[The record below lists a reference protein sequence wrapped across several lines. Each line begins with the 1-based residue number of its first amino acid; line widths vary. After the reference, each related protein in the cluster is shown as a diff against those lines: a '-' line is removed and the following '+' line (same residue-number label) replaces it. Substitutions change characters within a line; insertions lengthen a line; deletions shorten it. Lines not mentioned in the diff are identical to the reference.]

1 LTIEKKMIVSKINS
15 QITLEYLQTKVENQ
29 YFERKGIGEKGIS
42 PTKIANELIGML
54 NADGGVLAF
63 GVAEDGTIEDLNVFP
78 ADKLSNYRNLI
89 HDFIAPFDNVELEEV
104 EIEGKLVF
112 LFHVEQDIEH
122 IYKRKDNENIY
133 LRIDDKNKQ
142 LDRDAARKLE
152 YDKQIRK
159 FEDELVPDFDFD
171 DLDMRLLERYKEKLH
186 FTGKPLDLL
195 VKRHLAIKKDG
206 VYKIKNAGVLLFA
219 KEPEKYITS
228 ASLRY
233 VRYEGTTVAVG
244 TAHNVIKDKR
254 FENNIP
260 WIISEVRSFLK
271 VSLKDY
277 YFLDLDTGV
286 FNNVPEYPE
295 EAWLEGIVNALC
307 HRSYNIQG
315 NAIYIKHFDD
325 RLEISNSG
333 PLPAQV
339 NVDNIREERYS
350 RNPRIARALEDM
362 GFVRQLNEGVSRIYK
377 SMEES
382 MLSSPEYVVKNRN
395 VYLTL
400 RNKVS
405 KHTKT
410 IPDAILVHIQKKWA
424 NYNDTKKKILQF
436 LFYHHKGTLG
446 ELADYTGIN
455 EKTIR
460 IYLNS
465 FIDNEKILVRL
476 SDKKRDKNAKYAFRK
491 D

>member
-1 LTIEKKMIVSKINS
+1 MVVSTTNS
-15 QITLEYLQTKVENQ
+15 QITLKYLQTKVENQ
-29 YFERKGIGEKGIS
+29 SFERKGLGERGIS

-54 NADGGVLAF
+54 NADGGVLAL
-63 GVAEDGTIEDLNVFP
+63 GIADDGTVEDLNVFP
-78 ADKLSNYRNLI
+78 ADRLSNYRNLL
-89 HDFIAPFDNVELEEV
+89 HDFIEPFGSIALEEV

-112 LFHVEQDIEH
+112 LFHVEQDIERL
-122 IYKRKDNENIY
+122 YKRKDNENVY

-142 LDRDAARKLE
+142 LDRDAVRKLE
-152 YDKQIRK
+152 YDKQIRR

-171 DLDMRLLERYKEKLH
+171 DLHLKQLEHYKEKLN
-186 FTGKPLDLL
+186 FSGESLDLL
-195 VKRHLAIKKDG
+195 VKRHLAVKKDG
-206 VYKIKNAGVLLFA
+206 VYKIKNAGVLLFS

-233 VRYEGTTVAVG
+233 IRYEGTDAEVG
-244 TAHNVIKDKR
+244 TAHNVVKDER

-260 WIISEVRSFLK
+260 WIIGKVREFLK
-271 VSLKDY
+271 VTLKDY
-277 YFLDLDTGV
+277 YFLDLETGV
-286 FNNVPEYPE
+286 FNKVPEYPE

-362 GFVRQLNEGVSRIYK
+362 GFVRQLNEGVPRIYK

-382 MLSSPEYVVKNRN
+382 MLSTPEYVVKNRN
-395 VYLTL
+395 LYLTL

-410 IPDAILVHIQKKWA
+410 ITDAVIKHIEKNWA
-424 NYNDTKKKILQF
+424 DYNDTQKKIIQF
-436 LFYHHKGTLG
+436 LLYNHKGTLS

-455 EKTIR
+455 ENTVR
-460 IYLNS
+460 LYLNG
-465 FIDNEKILVRL
+465 FIESEKILVRL
-476 SDKKRDKNAKYAFRK
+476 SDKVRDKNAKYAFGK